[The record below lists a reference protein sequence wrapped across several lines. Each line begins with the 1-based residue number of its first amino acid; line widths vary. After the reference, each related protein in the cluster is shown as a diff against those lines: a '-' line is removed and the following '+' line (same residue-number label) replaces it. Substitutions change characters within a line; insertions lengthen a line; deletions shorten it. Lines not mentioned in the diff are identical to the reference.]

1 MKLKLYISFST
12 YFLIAMLIFPAPVI
26 ACMDNE
32 GHNHEEKHLVSANK
46 VQTKKE
52 CSFTFSASQPN
63 RQQNEAFK
71 KFLVTLF
78 LLSGKKY

>member
-1 MKLKLYISFST
+1 MKFKLYISFSA

-26 ACMDNE
+26 ACMDND
-32 GHNHEEKHLVSANK
+32 GNNHQGKHLCSAIE
-46 VQTKKE
+46 VQKKKE
-52 CSFTFSASQPN
+52 CGFSFSAPQPN